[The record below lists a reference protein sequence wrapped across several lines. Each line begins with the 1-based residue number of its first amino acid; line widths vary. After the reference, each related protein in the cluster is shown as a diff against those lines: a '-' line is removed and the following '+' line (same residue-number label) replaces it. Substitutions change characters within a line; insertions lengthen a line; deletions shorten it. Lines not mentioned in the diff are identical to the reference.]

1 MGRDQLRV
9 VLALGSTQTIAWAS
23 SYYLPAILAD
33 PIARDVGVSSTEVFA
48 AFSISLIASALLGPH
63 IGRTIDVFGGRGVLV
78 LSNVVLAFGLA
89 ALGLAHSQAV
99 MWLAWL
105 MIGLGMSLGL
115 YDTAFA
121 ALGRIFG
128 TSARP
133 AITGITLIAGFAS
146 TVGWPLTAWGLA
158 EYGWRW
164 TCFGWALAHLCVALP
179 VNLLLIPRTERTA
192 LEAAH
197 TAKPSVPIDRRMVL
211 LSVVFALAWMVSG
224 AMAAHLPRILEASGS
239 SPAAA
244 VLAGT
249 LIGPAQ
255 VAARLA
261 EVGFLGRF
269 HPLLSAR
276 LAAVL
281 HPIGVALLALLGGAS
296 GAVAG
301 IFAVLH
307 GAGNGVMTIARGTV
321 PLAVFGPANYG
332 YRLGL
337 IGAPARLA
345 QGVAPILFGALI
357 DRFGAGAL
365 VVSAAMSL
373 GALVCLLLVHVAPS
387 GD

>member
-1 MGRDQLRV
+1 
-9 VLALGSTQTIAWAS
+9 
-23 SYYLPAILAD
+23 
-33 PIARDVGVSSTEVFA
+33 
-48 AFSISLIASALLGPH
+48 
-63 IGRTIDVFGGRGVLV
+63 
-78 LSNVVLAFGLA
+78 
-89 ALGLAHSQAV
+89 
-99 MWLAWL
+99 
-105 MIGLGMSLGL
+105 
-115 YDTAFA
+115 
-121 ALGRIFG
+121 
-128 TSARP
+128 
-133 AITGITLIAGFAS
+133 
-146 TVGWPLTAWGLA
+146 
-158 EYGWRW
+158 
-164 TCFGWALAHLCVALP
+164 
-179 VNLLLIPRTERTA
+179 
-192 LEAAH
+192 
-197 TAKPSVPIDRRMVL
+197 MVL

-255 VAARLA
+255 VVARLA

-276 LAAVL
+276 LAAAL

-301 IFAVLH
+301 LFAVLH

-345 QGVAPILFGALI
+345 QGVAPILFGVLI

-365 VVSAAMSL
+365 MVSAAMSL
-373 GALVCLLLVHVAPS
+373 GALACLLLVHVVPS

>member
-1 MGRDQLRV
+1 MGRNQLQV

-33 PIARDVGVSSTEVFA
+33 PIARDIGVSSTEVFA
-48 AFSISLIASALLGPH
+48 AFSISLIASALLGPR
-63 IGRTIDVFGGRGVLV
+63 IGRTIDVFGGRGVLMV
-78 LSNVVLAFGLA
+78 SNVVLALGLST
-89 ALGLAHSQAV
+89 LGLAHSQTV

-105 MIGLGMSLGL
+105 VIGLGMSMGL
-115 YDTAFA
+115 YDSAFA
-121 ALGRIFG
+121 ALGRIYG
-128 TSARP
+128 TGARP

-158 EYGWRW
+158 EYGWRPV
-164 TCFGWALAHLCVALP
+164 CLGWALAHLCVALP
-179 VNLLLIPRTERTA
+179 VNLLFIPRTERTVP
-192 LEAAH
+192 EATQSAN
-197 TAKPSVPIDRRMVL
+197 PSVPFDRRMVL

-224 AMAAHLPRILEASGS
+224 AMAAHLPRVLEASGS

-244 VLAGT
+244 VLAST

-261 EVGFLGRF
+261 EVGFLERF

-276 LAAVL
+276 LAAAL
-281 HPIGVALLALLGGAS
+281 HPIGVAVLALLGGSS
-296 GAVAG
+296 GAVVG
-301 IFAVLH
+301 LFAVLH

-337 IGAPARLA
+337 IGAPARFA
-345 QGVAPILFGALI
+345 QGVAPILFGVLI

-365 VVSAAMSL
+365 MVSAAMSA
-373 GALVCLLLVHVAPS
+373 GALVCLLLVHVGSS